1 MRLSTPLFAAVL
13 MLSVSACGGRDER
26 LQEPQDTGPIS
37 FERNSAF
44 SGPHLRVFLT
54 LKDGTPLSVNTA
66 DDAVDTNPGSTPLP
80 GHQARDWVFVKD
92 DENGTSIV
100 YALVSWDP
108 LDTPDYLMAGWW
120 AQFPDQHYPDISF
133 EDSIQY
139 AIVDGPELEAFELPV
154 SGQASYAGQ
163 AGGLYTYLPGS
174 DWGEEQGMGFAEEW
188 EGRITLSADFSDGT
202 IGGCVGCEGD
212 LVSRRAHFGFF
223 LGDELHDTRMTIA
236 DYELHLGA
244 APISPEG
251 TISHPE
257 VTVRHPTRDITTLQ
271 GHWGGSL
278 SNRPDADG
286 NPRLAAGF
294 VQTRFAE
301 GDDSAGLFFG
311 AFVAPSETYGG
322 QTLQR

>member
-1 MRLSTPLFAAVL
+1 M
-13 MLSVSACGGRDER
+13 SVSACGGREER
-26 LQEPQDTGPIS
+26 PEDSGPIN

-44 SGPHLRVFLT
+44 TGPNLRVFLT
-54 LKDGTPLSVNTA
+54 LEDGTPLSVDTA
-66 DDAVDTNPGSTPLP
+66 DDAVETNPGSTPLP

-108 LDTPDYLMAGWW
+108 LDTPDYLLAGWW

-139 AIVDGPELEAFELPV
+139 AIVDGPELEAPPELPV

-163 AGGLYTYLPGS
+163 AGGIYTYLPGS
-174 DWGEEQGMGFAEEW
+174 DWGEEEGKGFAEEW
-188 EGRITLSADFSDGT
+188 EGRITLTADFAKGT
-202 IGGCVGCEGD
+202 ISGCIGCEGD

-223 LGDELHDTRMTIA
+223 LGDELHDTRTTIA
-236 DYELHLGA
+236 DYELHLGR

-251 TISHPE
+251 NISHPE
-257 VTVRHPTRDITTLQ
+257 VTVRHPAREITASQ

-278 SNRPDADG
+278 SNRPDEDG

-294 VQTRFAE
+294 VYTRFAE
-301 GDDSAGLFFG
+301 GDDSDGVFFG
-311 AFVAPSETYGG
+311 AFVAPSGTYGG
-322 QTLQR
+322 QTPQR